1 MKSSYILYFV
11 VIMYYNLYCTVQV
24 LKIPVFL
31 SLYHPVLVVRD
42 SVEQGRWWWELL
54 EGRGQWPGR
63 PVPSLLCW
71 EGEIQSCPWLC
82 GRGWRWA
89 NFDERWGHYQTSYHK
104 WHQSVQRSRSS
115 PYLTRTLKKM
125 AGGRESW
132 MAISEFFLPTMSNI
146 LKKRKFY
153 WLFKQF
159 YLKCSFFCSKILF
172 SINFFCLEAQQVTRR
187 KKSAWVFRE
196 KRRNY

>member
-63 PVPSLLCW
+63 PVPSLLCS
-71 EGEIQSCPWLC
+71 EGEMSSSLWLRGW
-82 GRGWRWA
+82 GRGRVTAKKKSGLSGTKKKVAWNKKDSKWFESLTPPVLDNFHPRQGPWWGRLVERRVQWKNWHFSFRTRGMSWRK
-89 NFDERWGHYQTSYHK
+89 GSH
-104 WHQSVQRSRSS
+104 
-115 PYLTRTLKKM
+115 
-125 AGGRESW
+125 
-132 MAISEFFLPTMSNI
+132 
-146 LKKRKFY
+146 
-153 WLFKQF
+153 
-159 YLKCSFFCSKILF
+159 F
-172 SINFFCLEAQQVTRR
+172 SNFFITKVM
-187 KKSAWVFRE
+187 
-196 KRRNY
+196 NYFCISSDA